1 MNLKL
6 LMCDHHIVG
15 EAKEGQSEKV
25 SGSCACINT
34 GTPHMHLEV
43 NGKNKREGWREAEFQ
58 AGREINY
65 FSSSALSHL
74 CIIVKLFM
82 LSVVKLR
89 I

>member
-1 MNLKL
+1 
-6 LMCDHHIVG
+6 
-15 EAKEGQSEKV
+15 
-25 SGSCACINT
+25 
-34 GTPHMHLEV
+34 MHLEV

-82 LSVVKLR
+82 LSMVKLR